1 MNYQEMLEEQ
11 LRAARDE
18 LAMGANILERY
29 LEEYS
34 EETAIGTIIR
44 KLLSWN
50 NCNVNPEQ
58 RFLFRSVLQFNTP
71 SFFTDLSSMI
81 SHELLDDGA
90 LLLVHHQDGR
100 REFVEDYM
108 EGCQDPE
115 LVLSEINRVEEN
127 MRNARRNRVCDTNN
141 QLITHMES
149 KNIPVTDEL
158 RARLDANVEDA

>member
-11 LRAARDE
+11 LRDVRIE
-18 LAMGANILERY
+18 LDMAANILERY

-90 LLLVHHQDGR
+90 LLLVNHQDGR
-100 REFVEDYM
+100 REFITDSIN
-108 EGCQDPE
+108 GTQNPE
-115 LVLSEINRVEEN
+115 LVLAEINRVEQNIERAKRAKEAAILRRLIEFCEEN
-127 MRNARRNRVCDTNN
+127 GHRVDPAMREKLAA
-141 QLITHMES
+141 LEAS
-149 KNIPVTDEL
+149 
-158 RARLDANVEDA
+158 

>member
-34 EETAIGTIIR
+34 PETYVGTIIR

-58 RFLFRSVLQFNTP
+58 RFVFRSVLQFNTP
-71 SFFTDLSSMI
+71 SFFSDLSSMI

-90 LLLVHHQDGR
+90 LLLVNHQDGR
-100 REFVEDYM
+100 REFITDSIN
-108 EGCQDPE
+108 GTQNPE
-115 LVLSEINRVEEN
+115 LVLAEINRAEQSIERAKRAKEAAIMRRLIEFCEEN
-127 MRNARRNRVCDTNN
+127 GHRVDPAMRK
-141 QLITHMES
+141 QLAALEA
-149 KNIPVTDEL
+149 P
-158 RARLDANVEDA
+158 